1 MIIEIEFDS
10 LAEAR
15 AMGPQA
21 VLDRCVRD
29 GLRLL
34 ESPTYC
40 ERNGR
45 GVLSVEVAEGGV
57 FDIAS
62 HAIASRDT
70 ASDLV
75 AEPGLV
81 SAAKVLAQLAAA
93 AGVAAS
99 ATSDQPAASVAV
111 QPEIDQ

>member
-21 VLDRCVRD
+21 ILDRCVRD

-40 ERNGR
+40 ERDGR
-45 GVLSVEVAEGGV
+45 GVLSVEAAELPSIV
-57 FDIAS
+57 VNVS
-62 HAIASRDT
+62 T
-70 ASDLV
+70 
-75 AEPGLV
+75 LV
-81 SAAKVLAQLAAA
+81 SDDSIAAA
-93 AGVAAS
+93 VVRALEHN
-99 ATSDQPAASVAV
+99 QPAASVAA